1 MARYVLIL
9 VGPGG
14 NRQCDRAVVLVPG
27 VVLGRDGNAL
37 AGLAGREGYV
47 QVEGGFRE
55 GNSWGV
61 TGSSGLLGSG
71 GG

>member
-14 NRQCDRAVVLVPG
+14 NRQCDRAVLLVP
-27 VVLGRDGNAL
+27 VVILGRDGNAL

-47 QVEGGFRE
+47 QVNGVSVKV
-55 GNSWGV
+55 NSSGT
-61 TGSSGLLGSG
+61 TGSPGLFRSAG
-71 GG
+71 G